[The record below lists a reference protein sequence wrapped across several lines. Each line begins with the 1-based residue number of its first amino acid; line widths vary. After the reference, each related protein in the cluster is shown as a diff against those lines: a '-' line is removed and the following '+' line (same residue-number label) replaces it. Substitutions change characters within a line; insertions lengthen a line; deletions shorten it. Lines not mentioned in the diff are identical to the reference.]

1 MKKRLVSAALAM
13 CTVTALC
20 ACSQKEEEDIF
31 TGEVAERLPYQD
43 NLDLISP
50 SAYSDLDGL
59 DLEPGTY
66 ISVIGK
72 ETDSRTGSR

>member
-31 TGEVAERLPYQD
+31 TGEVAERS
-43 NLDLISP
+43 LI
-50 SAYSDLDGL
+50 
-59 DLEPGTY
+59 
-66 ISVIGK
+66 
-72 ETDSRTGSR
+72 RTTWI

>member
-31 TGEVAERLPYQD
+31 TERWQ
-43 NLDLISP
+43 NGSLI
-50 SAYSDLDGL
+50 
-59 DLEPGTY
+59 
-66 ISVIGK
+66 
-72 ETDSRTGSR
+72 RTTWI